1 MSPGGRRGR
10 RTVAA
15 GGVVYRGSGSAV
27 EVVLVG
33 RSGEGLWALPK
44 GRPEPGES
52 LPETARRE
60 VEEETGLRVEIVRPV
75 GELRYVY
82 TTPGGIRISKVVHHY
97 LMTASGGDTEHHDD
111 EYDLVEWV
119 PARRALGRLSYDNER
134 DMLRHALEFIALER
148 ARGGSEEAAG

>member
-15 GGVVYRGSGSAV
+15 GGVVYRGGGRAV

-33 RSGEGLWALPK
+33 RSGQGLWALPK
-44 GRPEPGES
+44 GRPEAGES

-60 VEEETGLRVEIVRPV
+60 VEEETGLRVEIVRPI

-82 TTPGGIRISKVVHHY
+82 MTRAGARVSKVVHHY
-97 LMTASGGDTEHHDD
+97 LMTASGGGTEHHDD

-119 PARRALGRLSYDNER
+119 PAQRALGRLTYDNER
-134 DMLRHALEFIALER
+134 DMLRHALEFIALECPH
-148 ARGGSEEAAG
+148 GGSEEAAG